1 MDGHELIEAR
11 FSDSNH
17 LNVITLWKDKD
28 NNVVEQLISADPTQS
43 QWQQL
48 MKHTNEKAVWD
59 RTAEWKIEEKR
70 KFDAYI
76 EPLVEKATSTSTMA
90 ETLVNAIANHND
102 SSELLFKLKLE
113 VFKIEKIK
121 NSKVKKLKTDI
132 RKANTVFELFNVIKN
147 KI

>member
-1 MDGHELIEAR
+1 MDGHKLIEAR

-17 LNVITLWKDKD
+17 LNVMTLWKDKD

-76 EPLVEKATSTSTMA
+76 EPLVEKAIRIVEDLGATTMTPQ
-90 ETLVNAIANHND
+90 ETR
-102 SSELLFKLKLE
+102 EKLKL
-113 VFKIEKIK
+113 
-121 NSKVKKLKTDI
+121 VKHK
-132 RKANTVFELFNVIKN
+132 
-147 KI
+147 